1 MAGGLPSS
9 HVEGMSEL
17 KIATYRLDSAVS
29 MLRKYARRG
38 RLDVVSKAVERMSQ
52 EILVKQERNA
62 WAVVLKALAEGKGA
76 RPASGTN
83 DAHLIEN
90 SNSGVSFTLE
100 DLNQLMMTARRLNE
114 SFDGGTP
121 DVAYSNGLTDLY
133 LSPERMADVRGFVYQ
148 PMNTQKAGGAA
159 VDTDAASGPIALP
172 DSVRTDIYN
181 SAGTTEIYGVTLNEV
196 MELGVGKKYSV
207 LFGEFDV
214 GISYNTGA
222 DDLVVGLDNS
232 KGAFIRPV
240 AVQSETGGT
249 FTALADDQWS
259 ARSEKIGFY
268 GSLEEGRVCIDARAI
283 VGIHCNA
290 S

>member
-1 MAGGLPSS
+1 M
-9 HVEGMSEL
+9 
-17 KIATYRLDSAVS
+17 
-29 MLRKYARRG
+29 
-38 RLDVVSKAVERMSQ
+38 
-52 EILVKQERNA
+52 
-62 WAVVLKALAEGKGA
+62 
-76 RPASGTN
+76 
-83 DAHLIEN
+83 
-90 SNSGVSFTLE
+90 E

-148 PMNTQKAGGAA
+148 PMNTIAPNGAA
-159 VDTDAASGPIALP
+159 AGASTNPVALP

-196 MELGVGKKYSV
+196 MELGPNKKYTK
-207 LFGEFDV
+207 LFNEFSSFGSFAD
-214 GISYNTGA
+214 S
-222 DDLVVGLDNS
+222 DDLVIGLDNS

-283 VGIHCNA
+283 VGIHCNP
-290 S
+290 